1 MSGGSRPGAVE
12 RDGLPGA
19 IRGEPMSTHTEIST
33 VRPTISMTRFF
44 SAPRSLVW
52 QVMTEP
58 VHVQHWWGGAGARNP
73 ICDMDLRPGGR
84 WLQVTRLASGPE
96 LELEFTFLDVA
107 PPSRLLW
114 QHEGT
119 ERDGRPSAR
128 LELTLE
134 EIGVDTRWMLV
145 ARFDSVADRDVAL
158 AQGFIYP
165 IEAGTELLAPY
176 LDALGAR
183 ALRLSMRP
191 SAPPPSRRP
200 GI

>member
-1 MSGGSRPGAVE
+1 
-12 RDGLPGA
+12 
-19 IRGEPMSTHTEIST
+19 MSTHTEVSADKA
-33 VRPTISMTRFF
+33 TITMTRFYT
-44 SAPRSLVW
+44 APRSLVW

-73 ICDMDLRPGGR
+73 ICDMDVRPGGR
-84 WLQVTRLASGPE
+84 WRQVTRLPSGPE
-96 LELEFTFLDVA
+96 LELDFVFLDVD

-114 QHEGT
+114 QNAEPPQ
-119 ERDGRPSAR
+119 GRSAR

-134 EIGVDTRWMLV
+134 EIGVDTRWMLT
-145 ARFDSVADRDVAL
+145 ARFDSMADRDAAL
-158 AQGFIYP
+158 AEGFIDP
-165 IEAGTELLAPY
+165 IEAGTELLGPY